1 LFSATVLENS
11 GYCFSIDRV
20 RLKNNKIEILNGPY
34 TWTFFNKEE
43 NEVVKYGL
51 GSFTDEKVVVEKRK
65 RAHNLCEE
73 VQPRIETLAAAG
85 S

>member
-1 LFSATVLENS
+1 MLAEVLRQ
-11 GYCFSIDRV
+11 I
-20 RLKNNKIEILNGPY
+20 
-34 TWTFFNKEE
+34 
-43 NEVVKYGL
+43 GL
-51 GSFTDEKVVVEKRK
+51 VITDEKVVVEKRK